1 MATDSELRDRIRKM
15 MCESDPD
22 EVTVGSLY
30 RKLEAA
36 YGVDFSNKKAFV
48 RREFA
53 GFLMNYLQ
61 CDDDG
66 DDSPA
71 VNKRIKSESKEYDYK
86 VGVVGEEL
94 AGVKGEEDVVKDQ
107 SKGKGTQNW
116 RKRFVNS
123 FLHRLIWTGPIFFP
137 LTVSRI
143 LFCRSNNVY
152 RKSSLRKL
160 RSLIATVQSVFGRA
174 ELKTYM
180 TSNN

>member
-1 MATDSELRDRIRKM
+1 MATDSELRDRIREM
-15 MCESDPD
+15 MCASDPD
-22 EVTVGSLY
+22 EVSVGSLY

-36 YGVDFSNKKAFV
+36 YRVDFSNKKSFV

-53 GFLMNYLQ
+53 GFLMNNLQ
-61 CDDDG
+61 CDDDDDS

-94 AGVKGEEDVVKDQ
+94 AGVKGEEDMVKDQ

-143 LFCRSNNVY
+143 LFLVGVIYTENLY
-152 RKSSLRKL
+152 DW
-160 RSLIATVQSVFGRA
+160 
-174 ELKTYM
+174 
-180 TSNN
+180 

>member
-1 MATDSELRDRIRKM
+1 MATDSELRDRIRKV

-36 YGVDFSNKKAFV
+36 SYGVDFSNKKAFV
-48 RREFA
+48 RCEFA

-61 CDDDG
+61 CDDDDDGDG

-116 RKRFVNS
+116 RKRGGFNGAVVEIGS
-123 FLHRLIWTGPIFFP
+123 CDGSGGGEEKGEI
-137 LTVSRI
+137 
-143 LFCRSNNVY
+143 
-152 RKSSLRKL
+152 
-160 RSLIATVQSVFGRA
+160 
-174 ELKTYM
+174 
-180 TSNN
+180 